1 MFISGLS
8 DQREKGIREG
18 SRSLY
23 RRVTETLCPMKGSL
37 KKVPTPL
44 TQDVCSKNKHSQ
56 WWAGED
62 RV

>member
-8 DQREKGIREG
+8 DQRKELEQAVEVSTAG
-18 SRSLY
+18 SQKH
-23 RRVTETLCPMKGSL
+23 CHMKGSL

-56 WWAGED
+56 WEDGED